1 MANKIPTALV
11 SDFDGTISDD
21 DFFNYVSRRWLG
33 EKALDPWR
41 EYTEGKKTHFEALRE
56 IFASLRVEQ
65 PAFDDFIREIKIDP
79 GFLRLPTI
87 AAGETFLFMS
97 ARPAAT
103 ITSISWRERR
113 WPTAG

>member
-41 EYTEGKKTHFEALRE
+41 EKRLILRRYGKFLLLSGLSSRRLTTLFVKSRL
-56 IFASLRVEQ
+56 
-65 PAFDDFIREIKIDP
+65 IRA
-79 GFLRLPTI
+79 FLRLPTI
-87 AAGETFLFMS
+87 AAGETFLFTS

>member
-21 DFFNYVSRRWLG
+21 DFSIMSAAAGWAKKRWIPGGNIRR
-33 EKALDPWR
+33 EKDS
-41 EYTEGKKTHFEALRE
+41 FEALRE

-87 AAGETFLFMS
+87 AAGGTFLFTS